1 MAKVQFSKFGLK
13 EPITEDALLI
23 FNEVEVN
30 VKSYLPI
37 NDKLVLVQDILN
49 DAQDDNKFYNIGKIK
64 VAQILNSIRAYTDI
78 TFTDKQLEKPAEL
91 YDIIITSGLWDEI
104 VSLIGNDYDTL
115 TELMWDTIKSIY
127 KYRNSAM
134 GIMDTLAADYK
145 NLDFDTKEIHDR
157 LSNPEDLT
165 LLKDIV
171 NKLG

>member
-64 VAQILNSIRAYTDI
+64 VAQVLNSIRAYTDI

-104 VSLIGNDYDTL
+104 VSLIGDDYDIL
-115 TELMWDTIKSIY
+115 TELMWDTIESIY

-134 GIMDTLAADYK
+134 GIMDVLATDYK
-145 NLDFDTKEIHDR
+145 NLNFETEELHNK
-157 LSNPEDLT
+157 LSDPKDLA

-171 NKLG
+171 TKLG